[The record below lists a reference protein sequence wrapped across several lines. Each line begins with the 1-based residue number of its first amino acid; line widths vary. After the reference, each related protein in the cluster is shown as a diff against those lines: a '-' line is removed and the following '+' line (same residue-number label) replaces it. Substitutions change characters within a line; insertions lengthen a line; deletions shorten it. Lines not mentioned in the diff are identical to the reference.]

1 MLITLLELM
10 LTISLLCLILL
21 AFHRSILKHTGAH
34 NTYAL
39 WCAVPLVL
47 LGSLIG
53 KFSPQLLSIDPLQAI
68 QRYRVVA
75 SEVLIHSTQQLAN
88 DWLAA
93 LWLVGSLIMICGLIY
108 QGTCLHNL
116 LRHSKT
122 IAPDMTTNHITNE
135 ATLAVKTHPNIH
147 SPMLVGILRPV
158 ILVPQNFTQLSESQ
172 RQSILAHE
180 QHHHNRHDILTN
192 LFAYLLVSLFWF
204 NPIFWL
210 AYRRF
215 RDDQELACDAQVT
228 KKMNTNEKI
237 AYSQTLLAYSQQ
249 AQMGMLHTHYG
260 NKTILKERIMQ
271 MKKQHGKSTLAI
283 LGLTLSLGISG
294 ALINQSATA
303 GDTALEQTKQ
313 HIVAPVTRI
322 EPRYPTNAI
331 NQKIEGYVQLEFDI
345 SQDGKVI
352 NVSVIKSSPAGIF
365 DEEAIKALSQWTY
378 EPSANGVNKAQVQLD
393 FRLEPPKAELERVLV
408 TAG

>member
-1 MLITLLELM
+1 
-10 LTISLLCLILL
+10 
-21 AFHRSILKHTGAH
+21 
-34 NTYAL
+34 
-39 WCAVPLVL
+39 
-47 LGSLIG
+47 
-53 KFSPQLLSIDPLQAI
+53 
-68 QRYRVVA
+68 
-75 SEVLIHSTQQLAN
+75 
-88 DWLAA
+88 
-93 LWLVGSLIMICGLIY
+93 
-108 QGTCLHNL
+108 
-116 LRHSKT
+116 
-122 IAPDMTTNHITNE
+122 
-135 ATLAVKTHPNIH
+135 
-147 SPMLVGILRPV
+147 
-158 ILVPQNFTQLSESQ
+158 
-172 RQSILAHE
+172 
-180 QHHHNRHDILTN
+180 
-192 LFAYLLVSLFWF
+192 
-204 NPIFWL
+204 
-210 AYRRF
+210 
-215 RDDQELACDAQVT
+215 
-228 KKMNTNEKI
+228 MNTNEKI